1 MGARSPM
8 VPGRTWKAVARCA
21 ACGVLLALAG
31 CGGGG
36 SGGGGSGGGGGGGGG
51 ATYTLGGTVAG
62 LGNNTGL
69 VLANGSATLDVP
81 ANATTFTFAS
91 PIASGTAYSVSV
103 QTSPTGLK
111 CTVASGG
118 SGTITANVTN
128 VAVSCAVQSYTL
140 GGTITG
146 LGSASGLVLTNEGSD
161 ATTIAANATT
171 FNMNTP
177 VQYGAAYAVAVQT
190 YPTDL
195 NCTVTSG
202 SGTMPAANV
211 TSIQIACTA
220 GAESVLHSFGGTGDG
235 TSPGGSLI
243 QGSDGNL
250 YGMTSSGGAN
260 SKGTVFKITPAG
272 AESVLYSFGASASDG
287 AGPDGGLIQA
297 TDGNLYG
304 MTSGGGTYG
313 AGTVFKIT
321 TAGAETVLYSF
332 GAAGDGANP
341 VGDLLQ
347 ASDGNFYGT
356 TERGGANGYG
366 TVFEITTA
374 GVETIVHSFGATGTD
389 GINPYG
395 SLIQASD
402 GNLYGTTE
410 LGGNNSLGTVFRTN
424 TSGST
429 YTVLHSFGASGGGSN
444 PYGSLVQAKDGN
456 LYGTTTLGG
465 TNGLGTVFKITTSG
479 TASALYSFGASGT
492 DGTNPYGD
500 LIQAADGNL
509 YGMTQGGGA
518 NSEGTVFEI
527 TTAGTETVRYS
538 FGSST
543 NDGTAPKGSLIQASN
558 GTLYGMT
565 PTGGANNSGV
575 VFAIN

>member
-36 SGGGGSGGGGGGGGG
+36 GGGGGGGT
-51 ATYTLGGTVAG
+51 TYTLGGTVSG

-103 QTSPTGLK
+103 QASPTGLK
-111 CTVASGG
+111 CTVTSGG

-161 ATTIAANATT
+161 ATSIAAGATT
-171 FNMNTP
+171 FTMKTP
-177 VQYGAAYAVAVQT
+177 VQYGAAYAVAVQA

-195 NCTVTSG
+195 NCTVTGG
-202 SGTMPAANV
+202 SGTMPGANV
-211 TSIQIACTA
+211 TSVQIACTA
-220 GAESVLHSFGGTGDG
+220 GAESVLHAFGGTGDG
-235 TSPGGSLI
+235 ASPGQEGSLVLAA
-243 QGSDGNL
+243 DGNL
-250 YGMTSSGGAN
+250 YGMTAGGGAN
-260 SKGTVFKITPAG
+260 GAGTVFKITPAG
-272 AESVLYSFGASASDG
+272 TETVLYSFGASASDG
-287 AGPDGGLIQA
+287 AGPEGSLIQA

-321 TAGAETVLYSF
+321 TAGVETVLYSF
-332 GAAGDGANP
+332 GASGDGASP
-341 VGDLLQ
+341 FGDLLQ
-347 ASDGNFYGT
+347 ASDGNLYGT
-356 TERGGANGYG
+356 TELGGANGYG
-366 TVFEITTA
+366 TIFEITTA
-374 GVETIVHSFGATGTD
+374 GVETLVHSFGAGTD
-389 GINPYG
+389 GIHPYG

-402 GNLYGTTE
+402 GNLYGTTQ
-410 LGGNNSLGTVFRTN
+410 LGGSNSLGTVFKTN

-429 YTVLHSFGASGGGSN
+429 YTVLHSFGASGGGSE
-444 PYGSLVQAKDGN
+444 PYGSLVQATDGN

-492 DGTNPYGD
+492 DGTKPYGD

-518 NSEGTVFEI
+518 NAEGTVFEI
-527 TTAGTETVRYS
+527 TTSGTETVRYS
-538 FGSST
+538 FGSSAS
-543 NDGTAPKGSLIQASN
+543 DGTAPRGSLIQAAN

-565 PTGGANNSGV
+565 PTGGANNLGV